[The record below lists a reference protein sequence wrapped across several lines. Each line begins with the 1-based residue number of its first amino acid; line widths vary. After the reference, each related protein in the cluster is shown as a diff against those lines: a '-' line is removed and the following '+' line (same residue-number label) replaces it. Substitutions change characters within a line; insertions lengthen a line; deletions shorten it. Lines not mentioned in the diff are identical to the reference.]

1 MTITLPGMGEP
12 GLRLTNPP
20 WVWVAGT
27 ARLGLVP
34 LSLTNLHAHFDAGVG
49 VTVVRPSSGRGVV
62 ALF

>member
-1 MTITLPGMGEP
+1 MTITLPGMGGP
-12 GLRLTNPP
+12 GLRLPKPP
-20 WVWVAGT
+20 RVWLAGT

-34 LSLTNLHAHFDAGVG
+34 VSLTHLQGHFDAGVG